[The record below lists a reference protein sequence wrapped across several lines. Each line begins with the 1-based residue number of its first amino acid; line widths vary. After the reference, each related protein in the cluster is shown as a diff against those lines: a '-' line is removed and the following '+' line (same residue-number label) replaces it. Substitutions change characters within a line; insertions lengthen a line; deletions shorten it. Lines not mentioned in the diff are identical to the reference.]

1 MKKFLLASVCLLA
14 LTACSQGQQGKGT
27 TAASSKREATQTK
40 KEQVQTKTFV
50 SDLGD
55 HHQNKIQIGYKNDEI
70 VSMTIMGV
78 APIPEDMQ
86 KSDVAELKEV
96 YQEELIKQIPN
107 TVSTDKLGST
117 QASKSLMINRPIQT
131 LCMLI
136 LLK

>member
-107 TVSTDKLGST
+107 TVLTDKLEST

>member
-1 MKKFLLASVCLLA
+1 MKKFLLTAVCLLA

-27 TAASSKREATQTK
+27 TSASSKQAATQTQT
-40 KEQVQTKTFV
+40 EQVQTKTFV

-55 HHQNKIQIGYKNDEI
+55 HYQNKIQIGYKKDEI

-96 YQEELIKQIPN
+96 YQRR
-107 TVSTDKLGST
+107 S
-117 QASKSLMINRPIQT
+117 
-131 LCMLI
+131 
-136 LLK
+136 

>member
-1 MKKFLLASVCLLA
+1 MKKFLLTTVCLLA

-27 TAASSKREATQTK
+27 TSASSKQEATQTQ

-107 TVSTDKLGST
+107 TVLTDKLGST